1 MILTDE
7 GIAEAVKDGAVR
19 ISPYSPDQLQPAS
32 YDLRVGSEGITT
44 RSEHTI
50 DIEEK
55 GLLILS
61 PGDFGIVVTREEIE
75 LDLKHTARIGLRSKY
90 ARKGIIATAG
100 PQIDPGYRGRLKI
113 GLTNPVAPYRHLP
126 L

>member
-7 GIAEAVKDGAVR
+7 GIAEAVKDGKVR

-44 RSEHTI
+44 RSERTI

-61 PGDFGIVVTREEIE
+61 PGDFGIVVTSRRDRTGSEAYRPHRAAQQVCPQGHNRNGWATDRPGLPRAIE
-75 LDLKHTARIGLRSKY
+75 DW
-90 ARKGIIATAG
+90 
-100 PQIDPGYRGRLKI
+100 PD
-113 GLTNPVAPYRHLP
+113 
-126 L
+126 